1 MKKKKFLI
9 GLIIIV
15 LVAGVSFGIYTYF
28 TKQDAD
34 STLTILEK
42 QWIESNKNNVIDLS
56 IITDIPVLNYSGNGL
71 ILDFVTSLEK
81 DTNLKF
87 NKLAYDATSEGVSE
101 YAFQVKNKVDQN
113 DILIYEDHYVL
124 LSKSKNKIYALDEL
138 VNQSIGVLTQD
149 LESMNTYLNVGQNLS
164 YKTYDSTDAIISAL
178 QNDEVK
184 MIALPR
190 IESLSYIIPKDD
202 INIVYHIDEY
212 KANYVLS
219 LGNID
224 KLNVILKKYYKKW
237 SNENFEDTF
246 NKFLTSNYF
255 TLANVDQEQQ
265 VSFKSKRY
273 KYGFVVNYPYDAL
286 EDNRLVGIN
295 SNILREFSN
304 VADIEIEY
312 ADSYNSIGS
321 LVNNFN
327 KNSIDIIFSNNDT
340 TKYDM
345 DVIKTVSVTAESLVI
360 VTSYENEIMINS
372 LKSLK
377 DLKVLA
383 VKDSKISSI
392 LVDAGAQ
399 VKEYNN
405 IEDLINAANEHVI
418 LAMDYDSFVYYNH
431 NDLQHFGIRYCQ
443 DIEDSYGFTIRDIKD
458 NEVFANYLDFYLSF
472 INTEKYVN
480 QSYATLLIKD
490 VHINLFTLFLTIV
503 GGIIVLMFA
512 IFGLYKYIHLGAKK
526 VVKLSK
532 TDKIKYIDMLTSL
545 KNRNYLNDNIDEWD
559 ESEIYPQSIIIVDL
573 NNVAYINDNYGHQEG
588 DNVIKEAANILIKT
602 QIANSDI
609 IRTNGNEFLIY
620 LVGHDE
626 KEIVAY
632 IRKLNKEMKT
642 IAHGFGA
649 AIGYS
654 MITDAIKTID
664 DAVNEAT
671 LDMRTQ
677 KEEANNN

>member
-1 MKKKKFLI
+1 MKKKKILI
-9 GLIIIV
+9 GLITIALIGGIV
-15 LVAGVSFGIYTYF
+15 FGIYNYF

-56 IITDIPVLNYSGNGL
+56 IITDVPVLNYNGSGL
-71 ILDFVTSLEK
+71 MLDFVEDLEK

-87 NKLAYDATSEGVSE
+87 NKLAYDATSEGVSS
-101 YAFQVKNKVDQN
+101 YAFQIKSKVEDN

-124 LSKSKNKIYALDEL
+124 LSKSKDKIYDLHALAD
-138 VNQSIGVLTQD
+138 QSVGVLKDD
-149 LESMNTYLNVGQNLS
+149 LATIESYLDVDQNLS

-178 QNDEVK
+178 ENDEVNV
-184 MIALPR
+184 IALPR
-190 IESLSYIIPKDD
+190 LENLNYIISDEN
-202 INIVYHIDEY
+202 INIIYHITEY
-212 KANYVLS
+212 KANYVLT

-224 KLNVILKKYYKKW
+224 KLNVILKKYYNKW
-237 SNENFEDTF
+237 SNENFENTF
-246 NKFLTSNYF
+246 NKYLTNNYF
-255 TLANVDQEQQ
+255 ALANIDQEQQ

-286 EDNRLVGIN
+286 ENNRLVGIN
-295 SNILREFSN
+295 SNVLRAFSK

-312 ADSYNSIGS
+312 ADSYNSLGS
-321 LVNNFN
+321 LVSNFN
-327 KNSIDIIFSNNDT
+327 NNKIDIFFSSNDA

-345 DVIKTVSVTAESLVI
+345 DVKKTVSISDENLVI
-360 VTSYENEIMINS
+360 VSSYENPVKVNS

-377 DLKVLA
+377 DLKVLTI
-383 VKDSKISSI
+383 KDSKISSM
-392 LVDAGAQ
+392 LEEAGVK
-399 VKEYNN
+399 VKEYDN
-405 IEDLINAANEHVI
+405 IESLVEAANSNVL
-418 LAMDYDSFVYYNH
+418 LAMDYDSYMYYVH
-431 NDLQHFGIRYCQ
+431 SDLEDFGICYQ
-443 DIEDSYGFTIRDIKD
+443 ENLNTTYGFTIRDIKD
-458 NEVFANYLDFYLSF
+458 NSVFASYLDFYLSF
-472 INTEKYVN
+472 IETDALVASAY
-480 QSYATLLIKD
+480 STLLIKD
-490 VHINLFTLFLTIV
+490 VHVNLFTMFLTIV

-512 IFGLYKYIHLGAKK
+512 IFGLYKYIHIGAKK
-526 VVKLSK
+526 VAKIGKIDKL
-532 TDKIKYIDMLTSL
+532 KYIDMLTSL

-602 QIANSDI
+602 QIDNSDI

-626 KEIVAY
+626 KEIVSY

>member
-9 GLIIIV
+9 GLIAIILIV
-15 LVAGVSFGIYTYF
+15 GVSFGVFTYY

-56 IITDIPVLNYSGNGL
+56 IITDVPVLNYNGTGL
-71 ILDFVTSLEK
+71 ILDFVTALEK

-87 NKLAYDATSEGVSE
+87 NKLAYDVTSEGVSE
-101 YAFQVKNKVDQN
+101 YAFQVKNKVDKN

-124 LSKSKNKIYALDEL
+124 LSKNKNKIYDLVEL
-138 VNQSIGVLTQD
+138 ANQSVGVLKDD
-149 LESMNTYLNVGQNLS
+149 LANIETYLNVNQNLS
-164 YKTYDSTDAIISAL
+164 YKTYESTDAIIAAL
-178 QNDEVK
+178 ENDEVNV
-184 MIALPR
+184 IALPR
-190 IESLSYIIPKDD
+190 LENLSRIIPNTNV
-202 INIVYHIDEY
+202 NIIYHIDEY

-219 LGNID
+219 LGNVD

-237 SNENFEDTF
+237 SNENFEETF
-246 NKFLTSNYF
+246 NKYLTSNYF
-255 TLANVDQEQQ
+255 ALANVDQEQQ

-273 KYGFVVNYPYDAL
+273 KYGFVVNYPFDAF

-295 SNILREFSN
+295 SNILKSFSK

-312 ADSYNSIGS
+312 ADSYNSVGS
-321 LVNNFN
+321 LVNSFN
-327 KNSIDIIFSNNDT
+327 KNGIDIFFSNNDA

-345 DVIKTVSVTAESLVI
+345 DVKKTVSITDEDLVI
-360 VTSYENEIMINS
+360 VASYENQIKVNS
-372 LKSLK
+372 LNSLK
-377 DLKVLA
+377 DLKVLTI
-383 VKDSKISSI
+383 KDTKISSM
-392 LVDAGAQ
+392 LEEAGAK
-399 VKEYNN
+399 VKEYDNLQSLVESSN
-405 IEDLINAANEHVI
+405 SDTI
-418 LAMDYDSFVYYNH
+418 LAMDYDSYMYYVH
-431 NDLQHFGIRYCQ
+431 NGLEDFGIRYQ
-443 DIEDSYGFTIRDIKD
+443 EDLDTTYGFTVRDIND
-458 NEVFANYLDFYLSF
+458 NKVFANYLDFYLSF
-472 INTEKYVN
+472 IETESLVN
-480 QSYATLLIKD
+480 SAYATLLIKD
-490 VHINLFTLFLTIV
+490 VHVNLFTLFLTII
-503 GGIIVLMFA
+503 GGIIVFMFA
-512 IFGLYKYIHLGAKK
+512 IFGLYKYIHIGAKK
-526 VVKLSK
+526 VAKMGK

-559 ESEIYPQSIIIVDL
+559 ESEIYPQSIVIVDL
-573 NNVAYINDNYGHQEG
+573 NNVAYINDNYGHEEG
-588 DNVIKEAANILIKT
+588 DDLIIKAANILIKT
-602 QIANSDI
+602 QIDNSDI

-626 KEIVAY
+626 KEIVSY

-649 AIGYS
+649 AVGYS